1 MLANSP
7 PMSTGDTTAVASVL
21 VDIGIGLI
29 AFRAFV
35 VSCLAW
41 RESRRSADASEESA
55 RTAARS
61 AVAEEAAVALA
72 RREAEQRE
80 ADRRDAAG
88 PQFRP
93 AETYTY
99 HKGYWQAEVHLR
111 IDGGPDVMS
120 LHIELVPDT
129 SFVGLPYRSTDEP
142 QDSLTCDLSPGAV
155 FELYAQHASSYGPND
170 LARVLMLLITATPAL
185 TSGNGGCA

>member
-29 AFRAFV
+29 AFPAFV

-99 HKGYWQAEVHLR
+99 HKGLLAS
-111 IDGGPDVMS
+111 GGTFTNRRRPRR
-120 LHIELVPDT
+120 H
-129 SFVGLPYRSTDEP
+129 EP
-142 QDSLTCDLSPGAV
+142 PHRTGTRH
-155 FELYAQHASSYGPND
+155 FF
-170 LARVLMLLITATPAL
+170 RRPAL
-185 TSGNGGCA
+185 QIYR